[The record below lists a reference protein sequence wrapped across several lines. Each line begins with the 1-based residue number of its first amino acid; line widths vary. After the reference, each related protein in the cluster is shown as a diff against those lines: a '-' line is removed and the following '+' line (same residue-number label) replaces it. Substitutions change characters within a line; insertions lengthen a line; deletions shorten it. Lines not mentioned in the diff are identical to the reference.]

1 MSLVLHYHPLSSFC
15 WKVLIPLYEN
25 GTAFTPKL
33 LQNLQDPAEAE
44 AFRALW
50 PVGKMPILVD
60 EVHDRV
66 IPETSV
72 IIEWLDH
79 HHHHHLGATRFVP
92 EDPELAHEVRLWDR
106 IYDLYVQQ
114 PMQRIVFDR
123 LRSPEQKNPAMV
135 AEERA
140 LLKRTMAMV
149 DAHVAD
155 KRWATGEQFTLADCA
170 AAPALFYADKVE
182 PFAGRWQA
190 ALGLLE
196 RLKARPSFAR
206 VLREA
211 EPYFQ
216 YFPKE

>member
-1 MSLVLHYHPLSSFC
+1 MTLVLYYHPLSSFC
-15 WKVLIPLYEN
+15 WKVLIALYEN
-25 GTAFTPKL
+25 GTSFEGRL
-33 LQNLQDPAEAE
+33 LQNLQDPVERD

-50 PVGKMPILVD
+50 PVGKFPVLVD
-60 EVHDRV
+60 EEHDRV
-66 IPETSV
+66 IPETS
-72 IIEWLDH
+72 IIIDWLDRH
-79 HHHHHLGATRFVP
+79 HRGATRFVP
-92 EDPELAHEVRLWDR
+92 DDPDLAREVRLWDR

-123 LRSPEQKNPAMV
+123 LRPPEQKYRTGV
-135 AEERA
+135 AEERE

-149 DAHVAD
+149 DAYVAD
-155 KRWATGEQFTLADCA
+155 KHWATGEQFTLADCA

-182 PFAGRWQA
+182 PFDGRWPNA
-190 ALGLLE
+190 AALLE
-196 RLKARPSFAR
+196 RLKARPSVAR

>member
-1 MSLVLHYHPLSSFC
+1 MTLVLYYHPLSSFC
-15 WKVLIPLYEN
+15 WKVLIALYEN
-25 GTAFTPKL
+25 GTSFEGRL
-33 LQNLQDPAEAE
+33 LQNLQDPVERD

-50 PVGKMPILVD
+50 PVGKFPVLVD
-60 EVHDRV
+60 EEHDRV
-66 IPETSV
+66 IPETS
-72 IIEWLDH
+72 IIIDWLDRH
-79 HHHHHLGATRFVP
+79 HRGATRFVP
-92 EDPELAHEVRLWDR
+92 DDPDLAREVRLWDR

-123 LRSPEQKNPAMV
+123 LRPPEQKYPTGV
-135 AEERA
+135 AEERE

-149 DAHVAD
+149 DAYVAD
-155 KRWATGEQFTLADCA
+155 KHWATGEQFTLADCA

-182 PFAGRWQA
+182 PFDGRWPNA
-190 ALGLLE
+190 AALLE
-196 RLKARPSFAR
+196 RLKARPSVAR

>member
-1 MSLVLHYHPLSSFC
+1 MSLALHYHPLSSFC

-25 GTAFTPKL
+25 GTAFEPRQ
-33 LQNLQDPAEAE
+33 LQNLGDPEEAA

-60 EVHDRV
+60 AAHDRV
-66 IPETSV
+66 IPQTSI

-79 HHHHHLGATRFVP
+79 QHRGATRFLP
-92 EDPELAHEVRLWDR
+92 EDAELAREVRLWDR

-123 LRSPEQKNPAMV
+123 IRPPEQKHPTGV
-135 AEERA
+135 AEERE
-140 LLKRTMAMV
+140 LLTRTLAMV
-149 DAHVAD
+149 DAYLAD
-155 KRWATGEQFTLADCA
+155 KHWATGEHFSLADCA

-182 PFAGRWQA
+182 PFEGRWPHA
-190 ALGLLE
+190 AALLE

-206 VLREA
+206 VLQEA

-216 YFPKE
+216 YFPTE

>member
-25 GTAFTPKL
+25 GTVFEPRM
-33 LQNLQDPAEAE
+33 LQLQDPAETA
-44 AFRALW
+44 AFRTLW
-50 PVGKMPILVD
+50 PVGKMPIIVD
-60 EVHDRV
+60 GAHDRV
-66 IPETSV
+66 IPETSI

-79 HHHHHLGATRFVP
+79 HHRGATRFIP
-92 EDPELAHEVRLWDR
+92 EDPDLAREVRLWDR

-123 LRSPEQKNPAMV
+123 IRPSEQKNPAMV
-135 AEERA
+135 AEERE

-155 KRWATGEQFTLADCA
+155 KHWATGEHFTLADCA
-170 AAPALFYADKVE
+170 AVPALFYADKVE
-182 PFAGRWQA
+182 PFEGRWPH
-190 ALGLLE
+190 ALALFE
-196 RLKARPSFAR
+196 RLKARPSVAR

-211 EPYFQ
+211 EPYLQ
-216 YFPKE
+216 YFPQE

>member
-25 GTAFTPKL
+25 GTAFEPRE
-33 LQNLQDPAEAE
+33 LQLQDPAEAE

-50 PVGKMPILVD
+50 PVGKMPIIVD
-60 EVHDRV
+60 EAHDRV
-66 IPETSV
+66 IPETSI

-79 HHHHHLGATRFVP
+79 HHRGDTGFIP
-92 EDPELAHEVRLWDR
+92 KDPDLAREVRLWDR

-123 LRSPEQKNPAMV
+123 IKPPEQKNPFMV
-135 AEERA
+135 AEERE
-140 LLKRTMAMV
+140 LLKRSMAMV

-155 KRWATGEQFTLADCA
+155 KQWATGEHFTLADCA

-182 PFAGRWQA
+182 PFDGRWPH
-190 ALGLLE
+190 ALALLE

-211 EPYFQ
+211 EPYLQ
-216 YFPKE
+216 YFPQE